1 LSFSH
6 TSGHGHVPIGYC
18 ALEYRARDDD
28 SASAKLE
35 RIILIAD
42 KSETGE
48 LRIRVHPDWRT
59 IVTAEDQPMMAELFE
74 DFAERSQRDSES
86 LLQQLS
92 ALNVGPLVTYD
103 AGQDI
108 STRADLTE
116 LSNSFELI

>member
-1 LSFSH
+1 
-6 TSGHGHVPIGYC
+6 
-18 ALEYRARDDD
+18 
-28 SASAKLE
+28 
-35 RIILIAD
+35 
-42 KSETGE
+42 
-48 LRIRVHPDWRT
+48 
-59 IVTAEDQPMMAELFE
+59 MMAELFE